1 MSVRTCVCLCGMM
14 AGGQLWKYVC
24 ACMHPCI
31 SDHLVCITLICV
43 QACARMLVCKANC
56 SMPIPPYSLNLI

>member
-31 SDHLVCITLICV
+31 SDHLGASLSFVCKLV
-43 QACARMLVCKANC
+43 LVCLCAKQTAVC
-56 SMPIPPYSLNLI
+56 RYHLTA